1 MGKTTSLIARYQR
14 LSAWT
19 RVCRGGGGG
28 GELVLSRSRHDDARH
43 ATGGNGDHGDHGGP
57 LTGVTVLDLGQVV
70 SGNFCGML
78 LGYFG
83 AHVIKV
89 EPPQKG
95 CVVHTCA
102 DVQHTAH

>member
-19 RVCRGGGGG
+19 RVFRGGGGG

-43 ATGGNGDHGDHGGP
+43 ATGGNGDHGGP

>member
-1 MGKTTSLIARYQR
+1 MSTALIIRHQR

-19 RVCRGGGGG
+19 RACRGADL
-28 GELVLSRSRHDDARH
+28 LVSRCRHDASDAGR
-43 ATGGNGDHGDHGGP
+43 ADHSGGGP
-57 LTGVTVLDLGQVV
+57 LAGVTVLDLGQVV

-95 CVVHTCA
+95 CVTCWRC
-102 DVQHTAH
+102 QHGGTCCPVLGS

>member
-1 MGKTTSLIARYQR
+1 MREMGKTTSLIARYQR

-19 RVCRGGGGG
+19 RVFRGGGGG

-43 ATGGNGDHGDHGGP
+43 ATGGNGDHGGP